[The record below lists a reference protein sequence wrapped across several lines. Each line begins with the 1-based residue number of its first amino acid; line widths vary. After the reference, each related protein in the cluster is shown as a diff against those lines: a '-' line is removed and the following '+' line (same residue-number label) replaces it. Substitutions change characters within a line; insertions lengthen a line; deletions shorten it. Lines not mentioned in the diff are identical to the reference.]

1 MATSL
6 KLILIIITISTL
18 VQVNNSARDAKEETL
33 KVTSSLKEPENN
45 YLHNETEMRWEDE
58 GEEKT
63 NFSFTCES
71 SKREKF
77 GTTLPHLH
85 LFE

>member
-6 KLILIIITISTL
+6 KLILIITISTF
-18 VQVNNSARDAKEETL
+18 VQVNNAAGDAKEETL

-58 GEEKT
+58 GD
-63 NFSFTCES
+63 
-71 SKREKF
+71 
-77 GTTLPHLH
+77 
-85 LFE
+85 